1 MEEIKLDL
9 ELKKQIIEA
18 LDGLAFR
25 DGYGEDV
32 GVYDS
37 NDLDDTLKK
46 FGDVYLDVAK
56 ELDIDD
62 EGKYQYGG
70 MIYRVYKDGKPTD
83 MYIRETWSR
92 SGSYF
97 SDYYYTYD
105 NLELVEPYT
114 KTITIE
120 DYRVVG

>member
-9 ELKKQIIEA
+9 ELKKQIIKA
-18 LDGLAFR
+18 LGGLAFR

-32 GVYDS
+32 SFYDS

-56 ELDIDD
+56 ELDVDD

-70 MIYRVYKDGKPTD
+70 MIYRVYKDGEPTD

-97 SDYYYTYD
+97 SDYYYSYD
-105 NLELVEPYT
+105 ELELVEPYT

-120 DYRVVG
+120 DYRVVE

>member
-18 LDGLAFR
+18 LDALAFR
-25 DGYGEDV
+25 DSYGEDRSF
-32 GVYDS
+32 YDS

-56 ELDIDD
+56 ELDVDD

-97 SDYYYTYD
+97 SGYYYSYD
-105 NLELVEPYT
+105 ELELVEPYT

-120 DYRVVG
+120 DYRVVE

>member
-18 LDGLAFR
+18 LDALAFR
-25 DGYGEDV
+25 DGYGEDRSF
-32 GVYDS
+32 YDS

-46 FGDVYLDVAK
+46 FGDVYLNVAK

-70 MIYRVYKDGKPTD
+70 MIYRVYKDGEPTD

-97 SDYYYTYD
+97 SDYYYSYD
-105 NLELVEPYT
+105 ELELVEPCT

-120 DYRVVG
+120 DYRVVE

>member
-18 LDGLAFR
+18 LDALAFR
-25 DGYGEDV
+25 DSYGEDRSF
-32 GVYDS
+32 YDS

-56 ELDIDD
+56 ELDVDD

-97 SDYYYTYD
+97 EGYYYTYD
-105 NLELVEPYT
+105 ELELVEPYT

>member
-18 LDGLAFR
+18 LDALAFR
-25 DGYGEDV
+25 DSYGEDRSF
-32 GVYDS
+32 YDS

-70 MIYRVYKDGKPTD
+70 MIFRVYKDGEPTD

>member
-18 LDGLAFR
+18 LDALAFR
-25 DGYGEDV
+25 DSYGEDRSF
-32 GVYDS
+32 YDS

-56 ELDIDD
+56 ELDVDD

-70 MIYRVYKDGKPTD
+70 MIYRVYKDGKSTD

-97 SDYYYTYD
+97 SGYYYSYD
-105 NLELVEPYT
+105 ELELVEPYT

-120 DYRVVG
+120 DYRVVE